1 MPDNNNIPVDATNP
15 ASWTTIEKRTVEFD
29 ADTRKLDEKIFNSEK
44 LGKQFSFNLLNA
56 FDAIAIKGKS
66 LESVFK
72 SLALSLSSSI
82 LKQAFAPL
90 QQGLAKQFSGLF
102 GGLLPYANGG
112 VLRGGTPVPFASGGV
127 ISSPIAFPLSGGRTG
142 IAGERGAEAIMPLTR
157 GPDGRLGVS
166 AQGGGGPSITI
177 NISTPDVESFSRS
190 QTQVAAMIAR
200 AASLG
205 QRNL

>member
-15 ASWTTIEKRTVEFD
+15 ASWNTIVTQIVEVDANTEPYKKKIDEAKR
-29 ADTRKLDEKIFNSEK
+29 
-44 LGKQFSFNLLNA
+44 LGNQFSYGLLNA

-82 LKQAFAPL
+82 LKSAFAPL
-90 QQGLAKQFSGLF
+90 QQGLATQFSGLF
-102 GGLLPYANGG
+102 KGLLPFANGG
-112 VLRGGTPVPFASGGV
+112 VLRAGTPVPFASGGV

-142 IAGERGAEAIMPLTR
+142 IAGERGPEAIMPLTR
-157 GPDGRLGVS
+157 GPDGRLGVA

-177 NISTPDVESFSRS
+177 NISTPDVESFARS